1 MRNKLLL
8 LLTTQGT
15 VYFGIALF
23 APLYAIYVEQIG
35 GEFITAGLAIA
46 VFSAVTG
53 TATIFMGRIASFLPH
68 PKYLAV
74 AGWFLLGVGFLGYL
88 LVQKPIHLFLV
99 QVLIGLAT
107 ATYFPPV
114 EAMYSRWIT
123 RERDV
128 FEWSWW
134 DATEYWSGAA
144 GALAGGIIVT
154 FFGFPALFVTMATL
168 AFLAAFVLFI
178 LLNE

>member
-68 PKYLAV
+68 PKIF
-74 AGWFLLGVGFLGYL
+74 GSRR
-88 LVQKPIHLFLV
+88 LVSFRSGIP
-99 QVLIGLAT
+99 GLSSST
-107 ATYFPPV
+107 KTNPSFFGSGTYRTRYCDLFPP
-114 EAMYSRWIT
+114 
-123 RERDV
+123 
-128 FEWSWW
+128 
-134 DATEYWSGAA
+134 G
-144 GALAGGIIVT
+144 
-154 FFGFPALFVTMATL
+154 
-168 AFLAAFVLFI
+168 
-178 LLNE
+178 